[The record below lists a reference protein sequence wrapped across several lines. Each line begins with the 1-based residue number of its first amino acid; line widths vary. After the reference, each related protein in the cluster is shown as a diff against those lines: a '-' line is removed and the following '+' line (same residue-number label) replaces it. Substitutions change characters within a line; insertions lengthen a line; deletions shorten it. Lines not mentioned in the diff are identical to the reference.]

1 MQAGCIPHR
10 TPLPPSA
17 APAGITHYT
26 LQARSCAKGEEDS
39 PLETPGFVGV
49 WPKTAFL
56 RPRPHP
62 SETQRSGADQP
73 TPRADLRR
81 FFTRPAGRDGRKR
94 IGKNRV
100 FGLQFSTN
108 WVIIKSTRIGG
119 CNVKEVG
126 KRLKALRES
135 IGISQVKMA
144 EAIGSTQ
151 SSINRYENGQSTPPV
166 ELFRRYADYFD
177 VSLDYIFARTDK
189 PQGVTYE
196 FKPKA
201 APEREEMR
209 RFIEMCFDPQS
220 PMNEKLKET
229 LFRMMEGEA

>member
-1 MQAGCIPHR
+1 M
-10 TPLPPSA
+10 
-17 APAGITHYT
+17 
-26 LQARSCAKGEEDS
+26 
-39 PLETPGFVGV
+39 
-49 WPKTAFL
+49 
-56 RPRPHP
+56 
-62 SETQRSGADQP
+62 
-73 TPRADLRR
+73 
-81 FFTRPAGRDGRKR
+81 
-94 IGKNRV
+94 
-100 FGLQFSTN
+100 
-108 WVIIKSTRIGG
+108 
-119 CNVKEVG
+119 KEVG

-135 IGISQVKMA
+135 IGLSQVKMA

-151 SSINRYENGQSTPPV
+151 SSIHRYENGQSTPSV

-189 PQGVTYE
+189 PQGVIYE

-229 LFRMMEGEA
+229 LFRMMADGE